1 MRTNAIAARHGYD
14 VEKIAAV
21 FAERSEASGR
31 RTASPSAPVDS
42 GGADSIVP
50 LRGDEISS
58 WRTQQVENLLP
69 QDPAK
74 KTAGDSATIV
84 AKTQI
89 TQHVF

>member
-1 MRTNAIAARHGYD
+1 MSPVEAHPWTDPIVEEVRAVRDAIAARHGYD
-14 VEKIAAV
+14 VETIAAA

-31 RTASPSAPVDS
+31 RTASPSAPAAS

-58 WRTQQVENLLP
+58 CRTQQVENLLP

-74 KTAGDSATIV
+74 
-84 AKTQI
+84 
-89 TQHVF
+89 